1 MITGDGEARIGVAPE
16 VVFDFVADARNEP
29 HWLPGAVEVFKTS
42 DGPIGL
48 HTQFEGKYARAGTV
62 SLELV
67 EFEPPHRL
75 TFRAHSK
82 IVDFDDTVEFVADGD
97 GTLLTARLAAK
108 PRGVMRLFTPM
119 MAKTMQRQFAAN
131 WTYLEEALKQG

>member
-1 MITGDGEARIGVAPE
+1 MAPD
-16 VVFDFVADARNEP
+16 VIFDFVADARNEP
-29 HWLPGAVEVFKTS
+29 HWLPGAVEVSMTS

-48 HTQFEGKYARAGTV
+48 HTQFRGRYVRAGTV

-67 EFEPPHRL
+67 EFERPHRL

-82 IVDFDDTVEFVADGD
+82 IVDFDDAVELVADGD
-97 GTLLTARLAAK
+97 GTLLTARLTAK
-108 PRGVMRLFTPM
+108 PRGILRLFTPV

-131 WTYLEEALKQG
+131 WTHLKEALEQG